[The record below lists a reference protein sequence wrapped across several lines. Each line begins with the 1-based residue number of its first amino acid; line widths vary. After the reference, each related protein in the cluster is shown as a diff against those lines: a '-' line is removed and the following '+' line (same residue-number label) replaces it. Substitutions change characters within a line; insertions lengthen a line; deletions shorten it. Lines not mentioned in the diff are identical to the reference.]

1 MESREMQFFY
11 WFLKLFTFF
20 GAIFISNPVYNQT
33 GWWGIAVLI
42 LLVLGGVNYFD
53 NKLNDL
59 KLHNI
64 SDRFPVLK
72 ELEKGD
78 LVTLELKNGSKFS
91 NFIFNTFDEYDIT
104 ISKKMDLEQVLQ
116 GENNIQSIKIRKVN
130 AINKLV
136 D

>member
-1 MESREMQFFY
+1 MQIFY

-20 GAIFISNPVYNQT
+20 GAIFISNLVYNQT

-104 ISKKMDLEQVLQ
+104 ISKKMDLEQILQ
-116 GENNIQSIKIRKVN
+116 GENNIQSIKVRKVN
-130 AINKLV
+130 AIKKLV